1 MIVFES
7 EHIPPSTNGLFLNI
21 PGRGRVRSKA
31 YKAWASLA
39 EWDYRASRT
48 LSGDF
53 SVVITLDRGRI
64 RKGSDIDN
72 RIKAILDMLVT
83 NRVVEDDSRC
93 VSITI
98 RYGEAPKGVR
108 VEVASA

>member
-7 EHIPPSTNGLFLNI
+7 EHIPPSTNGLFVNVA
-21 PGRGRVRSKA
+21 GRGRVRSKA

-39 EWDYRASRT
+39 QFDYVPSRT

-53 SVVITLDRGRI
+53 SVVITLNRARI

-93 VSITI
+93 VSVTI

-108 VEVASA
+108 VEVASV